1 MKVQFVK
8 TAQTASTDQDK
19 IGSALVIINM
29 SLPIYT
35 TKIAN
40 ANIREG

>member
-1 MKVQFVK
+1 MKVQFEK
-8 TAQTASTDQDK
+8 TAQTPSTDKDK
-19 IGSALVIINM
+19 IGSALDIINM

-40 ANIREG
+40 ANV